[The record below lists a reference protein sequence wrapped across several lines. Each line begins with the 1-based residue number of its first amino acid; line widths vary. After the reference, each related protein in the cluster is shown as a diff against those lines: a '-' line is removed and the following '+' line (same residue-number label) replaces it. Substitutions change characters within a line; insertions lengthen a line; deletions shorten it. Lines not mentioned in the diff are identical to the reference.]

1 MKGQAILRL
10 QPSKLNS
17 ACVNYTWMMRRL
29 KNAIAIPYSYQQL
42 SVVTWSDMAALL
54 MKAWPSLHRILQI
67 GKSIDNKGKWL
78 NNYINLSY
86 FSWITSFIVF
96 MMDFTYADMKFSIF
110 SQNHRGG
117 LFWSPSVVPQIWS
130 PKCPKLAKWSSPASL
145 ITWYIFLCHTSVLW
159 VWHIKSLVVITRKL
173 NNMVYI
179 PIPHIR
185 LVSMAYQELSG
196 HHPQA

>member
-1 MKGQAILRL
+1 MKGQAISRS

-42 SVVTWSDMAALL
+42 SLVTWSDMAALL

-96 MMDFTYADMKFSIF
+96 MMDFTYADMKFRSHFNDDEEAEYVSQSFTRFRIKGTSNKYFFGNLIIRTFPKSINF
-110 SQNHRGG
+110 SC
-117 LFWSPSVVPQIWS
+117 SD
-130 PKCPKLAKWSSPASL
+130 
-145 ITWYIFLCHTSVLW
+145 
-159 VWHIKSLVVITRKL
+159 
-173 NNMVYI
+173 
-179 PIPHIR
+179 
-185 LVSMAYQELSG
+185 
-196 HHPQA
+196 